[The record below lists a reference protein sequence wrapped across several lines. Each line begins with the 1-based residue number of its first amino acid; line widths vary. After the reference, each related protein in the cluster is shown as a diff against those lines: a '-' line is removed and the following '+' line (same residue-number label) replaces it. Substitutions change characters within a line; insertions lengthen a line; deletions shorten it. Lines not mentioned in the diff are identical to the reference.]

1 MTRAL
6 GTEVK
11 YWVTINEANVL
22 VHKGYIEGGW
32 PPGKCS
38 IYSALKAI
46 QNMAK
51 AHVRVYQM
59 IHQTYASLGWTRPSV
74 GIAHH
79 FMFIEPSRKKSVLDR
94 VAASMRRFIN
104 NDFFLRLIYHG
115 TGDGLALVL
124 GLGGQKK
131 ALDFVGINYYMR
143 EIIQKSSQ
151 AKGLLSLVGD
161 VDHDDPRY
169 VNSEHNDLTWE
180 VYPPGIGHVIRSIQK
195 KYRLPVMITENGICT
210 HDEEQ
215 RRRFL
220 CNHLKEILECIK
232 DGAGVLGYMHWSL
245 LDNFEWSIGY
255 SPKFGLVHVDFDTQ
269 KRTLKKA
276 ASTYAQIC
284 RENALPAD

>member
-1 MTRAL
+1 MPI
-6 GTEVK
+6 K
-11 YWVTINEANVL
+11 SNVL

-38 IYSALKAI
+38 IDSALKAI

-79 FMFIEPSRKKSVLDR
+79 FMFIEPSRKRSVLDR
-94 VAASMRRFIN
+94 VAASLRRFIN
-104 NDFFLRLIYHG
+104 NDFFVRLIYHG
-115 TGDGLALVL
+115 PGDGLALVL

-131 ALDFVGINYYMR
+131 ALDFIGINYYMR

-180 VYPPGIGHVIRSIQK
+180 VYPHRGTRP
-195 KYRLPVMITENGICT
+195 
-210 HDEEQ
+210 
-215 RRRFL
+215 
-220 CNHLKEILECIK
+220 
-232 DGAGVLGYMHWSL
+232 
-245 LDNFEWSIGY
+245 
-255 SPKFGLVHVDFDTQ
+255 
-269 KRTLKKA
+269 
-276 ASTYAQIC
+276 AQ
-284 RENALPAD
+284 